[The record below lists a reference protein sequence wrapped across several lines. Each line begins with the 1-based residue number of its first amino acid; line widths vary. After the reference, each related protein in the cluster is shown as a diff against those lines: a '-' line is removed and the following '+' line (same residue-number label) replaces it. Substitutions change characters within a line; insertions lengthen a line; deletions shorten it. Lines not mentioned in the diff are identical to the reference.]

1 MELNNTI
8 ATPLYKQL
16 EEKLQHEIETGERP
30 AGSRLPTENE
40 LSETYH
46 VSRVTVRK
54 ALAGLSE
61 LGYLDRKSGKGTF
74 VAEKKLHRSITEV
87 ISFTDMCRMMNAT
100 AGAKTIKIALEEPS
114 EREIKEMSLKP
125 GEKILVLERIRYMD
139 DEPVIIELNKFPE
152 SFSFLFGEDLNDTSL
167 FEVLKKHNIIL
178 DHSRKTLDIIFASP
192 QEARRLI
199 LIKVIRFFGSKARS
213 TMLRTRL
220 QTYVSSYVSVI
231 NLLLLSDFTFG
242 HLIMLPIK
250 QFLS

>member
-1 MELNNTI
+1 MFCSIQSSNRPSTTNKKYRLLTPPLSFLFSKISATMFLMSLLVYLILISPFLFVSFVSIQNIIQYNTDRR
-8 ATPLYKQL
+8 TPCRKPPPHRKRTKRNLPCKQ
-16 EEKLQHEIETGERP
+16 
-30 AGSRLPTENE
+30 SYC
-40 LSETYH
+40 S
-46 VSRVTVRK
+46 K

-178 DHSRKTLDIIFASP
+178 DHSRKNFRYHL
-192 QEARRLI
+192 
-199 LIKVIRFFGSKARS
+199 RFSSGSKGA
-213 TMLRTRL
+213 
-220 QTYVSSYVSVI
+220 
-231 NLLLLSDFTFG
+231 
-242 HLIMLPIK
+242 
-250 QFLS
+250 

>member
-178 DHSRKTLDIIFASP
+178 DHSRKTLDI
-192 QEARRLI
+192 
-199 LIKVIRFFGSKARS
+199 RFFGSKARS

>member
-167 FEVLKKHNIIL
+167 ISSSLL
-178 DHSRKTLDIIFASP
+178 LRK
-192 QEARRLI
+192 QRRLI

>member
-30 AGSRLPTENE
+30 AGSRLPT
-40 LSETYH
+40 ETYH

-192 QEARRLI
+192 QEAKALNINKGYPLLR
-199 LIKVIRFFGSKARS
+199 IKS
-213 TMLRTRL
+213 TIHDVENTI
-220 QTYVSSYVSVI
+220 T
-231 NLLLLSDFTFG
+231 NLCQQLCIGDKFTF
-242 HLIMLPIK
+242 IV
-250 QFLS
+250 